1 MPKQIQK
8 ILFPYALVVLFAYIG
23 FSLPLPI
30 LPKMF
35 LDSQTSIAPHL
46 SYQIRMVLLGTVMA
60 AFPLGQFFGSPILG
74 SLSDRHGRKKVV
86 LFSLIGTT
94 IGYAMI
100 AFSLYHYSIAG
111 MVIGLVVCGFC
122 EGNVTIAQSVIAD
135 VTGLDEHKHRKPV
148 YFGWLNICISLGFI
162 IGPLMGGLLADSSLV
177 PWFTFSTPFWI
188 AALMTIAGILVIA
201 WYARETLHL
210 RKVEKIVIF
219 PSLSGKLKAPKI
231 RLFYLCNLLLAIGYF
246 SFFRFLPV
254 FLEIQFHFSP
264 AALSYEMVYTSF
276 SLMLGVLF
284 LIPWLSPR
292 LKSIQVLCLFSF
304 LLALSFVAVIL
315 PTNAY
320 ALLLTIPLVGL
331 CLGVVITHG
340 SLLISNAAESHIQ
353 GRALGM
359 LTSVQTLAEIIT
371 GIFGSILA
379 VGIFTMPIYI
389 GAAMTFLSGILL
401 WLQMK
406 REAKC

>member
-35 LDSQTSIAPHL
+35 LDSQTSISPHL
-46 SYQIRMVLLGTVMA
+46 SYKLRMVLLGTVMA
-60 AFPLGQFFGSPILG
+60 SFPLGQFFGSPILG
-74 SLSDRHGRKKVV
+74 SLSDRRGRKKVV
-86 LFSLIGTT
+86 LLSLMGTT
-94 IGYAMI
+94 LGYLTI

-111 MVIGLVVCGFC
+111 MVIGLIVCGFC

-162 IGPLMGGLLADSSLV
+162 IGPLMGGVLADSSLV
-177 PWFTFSTPFWI
+177 PWFTFATPFWI
-188 AALMTIAGILVIA
+188 AALMTLTGILVIA
-201 WYARETLHL
+201 WYAKETLQLH
-210 RKVEKIVIF
+210 RVEKIVFF

-231 RLFYLCNLLLAIGYF
+231 RLFYLCNLFLAIGYF

-254 FLEIQFHFSP
+254 FLERQFHFSP
-264 AALSYEMVYTSF
+264 AILSYEMVYTSF

-284 LIPWLSPR
+284 LFSWLFCR
-292 LKSIQVLCLFSF
+292 LKPIEVLCLFSF
-304 LLALSFVAVIL
+304 LLSVSFVAVVL
-315 PTNAY
+315 PENVY

-353 GRALGM
+353 GQALGV

-389 GAAMTFLSGILL
+389 GAVMVFLCGILL

-406 REAKC
+406 REMKC